1 LLSRDWEFG
10 IRNAII
16 GIFDDF
22 KHKICKFRV
31 PNPE

>member
-10 IRNAII
+10 IRKAII
-16 GIFDDF
+16 GVFDNS
-22 KHKICKFRV
+22 KHKISKFRV